1 MTFAPALRAEWIKI
15 RTLRSLVGGLCGVLL
30 ATALF
35 SAIAGLDGEGE
46 DFDPLFSAFFGV
58 SFGQIAAITFGAQAV
73 SAEFQGGALRVSLAA
88 VPDRL
93 RWFAA
98 KAVAIAIPALTVG
111 LVTGVVSL
119 VVGKAAL
126 GTKAS
131 GLTWSEELR
140 GVVGCGIYLMLMAL
154 FAAGLTAVLRSGV
167 ATLSI
172 LIPFL
177 LIVSFVV
184 GTASAGVADFLPD
197 KAGQVVFHETWDGV
211 LGAWTGL
218 AVTAA
223 WTATALA
230 AGAWSIRR
238 RDA

>member
-1 MTFAPALRAEWIKI
+1 MTFAPALHAEWIKI

-35 SAIAGLDGEGE
+35 SAVAGLDTEGE

-73 SAEFQGGALRVSLAA
+73 SAEFHGGALRVSLAA

-98 KAVAIAIPALTVG
+98 KVVAIAVPVLVVG
-111 LVTGVVSL
+111 LVTGAVSL
-119 VVGKAAL
+119 AVGKATL

-131 GLTWSEELR
+131 GLSWGEALR
-140 GVVGCGIYLMLMAL
+140 GVVGCGIYLTLMAL
-154 FAAGLTAVLRSGV
+154 FAAGLAAVLRSGV
-167 ATLSI
+167 ATLST

-177 LIVSFVV
+177 LIVSFAV
-184 GTASAGVADFLPD
+184 GNASGGAADFLPD
-197 KAGQVVFHETWDGV
+197 KAGQVVFHETWDGA
-211 LGAWTGL
+211 LGPWTGL

-223 WTATALA
+223 WTAAALA
-230 AGAWSIRR
+230 AGAWCIRR